1 MLELEKECIILD
13 LKAPNKEQVLREL
26 SQTIADT
33 YTTLNKDQVFSAFAE
48 REQMGSTGIGRGVA
62 IPHGK
67 ISKIDNIILCF
78 GRSSQGI
85 MFEAIDNRPVYLF
98 CVLLAPLHVA
108 SQYLKS
114 LAHIATFFK
123 EEANR
128 IKLTKTVSS
137 EEVIKLL
144 TTIQS

>member
-13 LKAPNKEQVLREL
+13 LKASNKEQVLREL
-26 SQTIADT
+26 SQAIADT
-33 YTTLNKDQVFSAFAE
+33 CTTLNKDQVFSVFAE
-48 REQMGSTGIGRGVA
+48 REQIGSTGIGRGVA

-85 MFEAIDNRPVYLF
+85 NFEAIDNRPVNLF
-98 CVLLAPLHVA
+98 CALLAPLHVA
-108 SQYLKS
+108 SQYLNS
-114 LAHIATFFK
+114 LARIATLFK

-128 IKLTKTVSS
+128 TKLTKAVSS
-137 EEVIKLL
+137 EEIIKIL
-144 TTIQS
+144 T